1 MPPSDNQPYV
11 WSYQHLRMF
20 LRIIDDWEPQ
30 DKEVILEGKADNF
43 SVDRFYRQTDSAVVD
58 PFEWVR
64 AIEQE
69 QQERRDYYA
78 RLITNHNYPD
88 TSNMSPERAQITN
101 LSFLMA
107 KYPDSDWDVLLTDS
121 VRVSN
126 ESSRMPK
133 PAQPPVIIP
142 KQVPKELPRDLPE
155 ERLKPV
161 EQVASANVTEIT
173 VIGNESSEPVSDD
186 VNQEKPS
193 PNMDVKEVAK
203 IIGMTEQTT
212 RRFMTE
218 GALPYAKKL
227 RRNWVVPREPFME
240 WFKGN
245 DDTVRTLSEPKPRP
259 KRTPKE
265 PEPARVHRHGR
276 SASF

>member
-1 MPPSDNQPYV
+1 
-11 WSYQHLRMF
+11 MF

-69 QQERRDYYA
+69 QQERRDYYT
-78 RLITNHNYPD
+78 RLITDHNYPD

-107 KYPDSDWDVLLTDS
+107 KYPDSDWDMLLTDS

-126 ESSRMPK
+126 ESTVLK
-133 PAQPPVIIP
+133 PTRPAAF
-142 KQVPKELPRDLPE
+142 VPKEHPQELPKEHPEELPE
-155 ERLKPV
+155 SATE
-161 EQVASANVTEIT
+161 VAPTDVTL
-173 VIGNESSEPVSDD
+173 IGDESGEPVSAD

-193 PNMDVKEVAK
+193 PNMDVKEVAQ
-203 IIGMTEQTT
+203 IIGMTEQTV
-212 RRFMTE
+212 RRFMAE

-227 RRNWVVPREPFME
+227 RRNWVVPRGPFME

-245 DDTVRTLSEPKPRP
+245 DDSVRALSEPKPRP

>member
-1 MPPSDNQPYV
+1 
-11 WSYQHLRMF
+11 MF

-69 QQERRDYYA
+69 QQERRDYYT
-78 RLITNHNYPD
+78 RLITDHNYPD

-101 LSFLMA
+101 LSYLMA
-107 KYPDSDWDVLLTDS
+107 KYPDSDWDMLLTDS

-126 ESSRMPK
+126 ESTVLK
-133 PAQPPVIIP
+133 PTRPAAF
-142 KQVPKELPRDLPE
+142 VPKELPKEPPE
-155 ERLKPV
+155 SSI
-161 EQVASANVTEIT
+161 QVATTHVTL
-173 VIGNESSEPVSDD
+173 IGDESGEPVSDD
-186 VNQEKPS
+186 VNTGRPS
-193 PNMDVKEVAK
+193 PNMDVKEVAQV
-203 IIGMTEQTT
+203 IGMTEQTV
-212 RRFMTE
+212 RRFMAE